1 VQFEKPTISTNAM
14 YINIP
19 AAAANIQLVAAGVL
33 PNDTPNIMP
42 NRQSTEDNT
51 L

>member
-1 VQFEKPTISTNAM
+1 M

-19 AAAANIQLVAAGVL
+19 AAAANIQLVAAGAL
-33 PNDTPNIMP
+33 PSSTPNIIP
-42 NRQSTEDNT
+42 NRQSTEDNR

>member
-1 VQFEKPTISTNAM
+1 M

-19 AAAANIQLVAAGVL
+19 AATANIQLVVAGVF
-33 PNDTPNIMP
+33 PNDTPNIIP

>member
-1 VQFEKPTISTNAM
+1 MIPTMSTNAI

-19 AAAANIQLVAAGVL
+19 AATANTQLVASGVL
-33 PNDTPNIMP
+33 PNNIPPIIP
-42 NRQSTEDNT
+42 NRQSTEDNK

>member
-1 VQFEKPTISTNAM
+1 MSEKLTISTNAI

-19 AAAANIQLVAAGVL
+19 AAAANTQLVIAGVF
-33 PNDTPNIMP
+33 PNNTPDIIP
-42 NRQSTEDNT
+42 NRQSTDDNK